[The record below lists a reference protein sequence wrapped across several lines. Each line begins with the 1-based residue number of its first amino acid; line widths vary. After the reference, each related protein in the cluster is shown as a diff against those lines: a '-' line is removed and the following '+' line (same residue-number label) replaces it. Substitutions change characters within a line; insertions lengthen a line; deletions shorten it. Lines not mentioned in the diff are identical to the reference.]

1 MSWTPATK
9 TASYTNLL
17 VKVNSL
23 QHAVTEFWVLNEDV
37 QELVP
42 SKVGKWMYFPNFEAT
57 SVNLDE
63 LKSIFSEAH
72 E

>member
-1 MSWTPATK
+1 
-9 TASYTNLL
+9 

-63 LKSIFSEAH
+63 LKSIFSVGFLDGAPSSL
-72 E
+72 